1 MSLLVPVSSV
11 PPAPPALL
19 LLEGERTEG
28 RKKREVLHLFR
39 CYTHRGFYTRTLLH
53 TDTFTH
59 MTLLHTETFTQ
70 KRFYTQTLLDTNA
83 FRHRDFYT
91 QTLLHT
97 DAFTQK
103 LLHTDA
109 FTHRSFYTQK
119 LLHTSPDNLEIAIL
133 PQFLKGLCGTP

>member
-1 MSLLVPVSSV
+1 MSVFVSVGLISASGT
-11 PPAPPALL
+11 PCIIIIRR
-19 LLEGERTEG
+19 GEDG
-28 RKKREVLHLFR
+28 RKKKEKSFTSIQMLH
-39 CYTHRGFYTRTLLH
+39 THRGFYTRTLLH

-97 DAFTQK
+97 DAFTHRSFYTQT
-103 LLHTDA
+103 LLHTEV
-109 FTHRSFYTQK
+109 FTHRSFY
-119 LLHTSPDNLEIAIL
+119 IL
-133 PQFLKGLCGTP
+133 RRTTWK